1 MNRECI
7 RNGSAAVIMGCNT
20 ICSLITCL
28 LFSIPASITAQTL
41 TYSNGFE
48 LRNAEPFCRGANT
61 LDVTSD
67 ASGNTYATGF
77 FDLNADADGGASV
90 FPLQSLGGKDLFLSK
105 YNAAGVTQFVATV
118 SGPADLSNSRIA
130 LAANGDIIL
139 CGRFEQTIT
148 LQTTAGS
155 PQALNSTGGAD
166 VFIARYNNQGQ
177 LLQAVQVGGAG
188 AFDVLEVNAAT
199 NGDIVLIGSFLGTG
213 DVDPGAGNVV
223 LTSTGDNSNTDIYVL
238 RLNSS
243 LNYQLAFS
251 IGSTAADTGDAVAV
265 DGTGNIFIAGSFR
278 GTVDFDTGAGITNLM
293 SNGSNPDVFF
303 AKYATTGTL
312 LFAKKIGGSLNDLVG
327 AVAIDGTGQI
337 SLCGAFSGTANFN
350 PNGTFNLIS
359 TGALDG
365 FFARYTANGD
375 LLYAFKLGGTGTD
388 GCLDMRLAGSSLW
401 LAGRFSNQV
410 DFDPGAGTASYTSA
424 GNTDGW
430 IGKYDLATG
439 SYEQAWTFGS
449 TSVDLINS
457 IFFNGNGTLQI
468 GGSFSATVDF
478 DPSVSVAMRTS
489 TLGYSNGVVIQYT
502 AAGDHVWNNTIGGF
516 LPLFHERPSALGMA
530 PNGEVL
536 LAGNIQGTVDADP
549 ANTTALLTGNLN
561 YSPFVATY
569 SSSGQYLRGFTL
581 NNGGFTQLKGMAIDA
596 TGNII
601 IAGIFNATLDADPG
615 VGVVNLVSAGSTDL
629 FLGRYTATGSLIWAI
644 SLGNNLS
651 QQMVDVKTDAQ
662 SNIYAL
668 GYFDGTMD
676 VDPGVGVTNLVSS
689 GNRDIF
695 LLKFSPDGQLL
706 YANRMGGFQ
715 EDLAYCMAVTAAGEA
730 VIGCTFRNVADFD
743 PSANTFNLAS
753 VGATD
758 VAVAKYNT
766 NGLLMWAKRIGSTNT
781 EIISGI
787 AIDAQGNIVATGS
800 YTLLTDFDPDAGVFE
815 MSASANGDAFVW
827 KLTANGTF
835 VWAQP
840 ILGPGLDIGKAVVI
854 LTDGRIVAGGR
865 FEQTSNFDSTNTNL
879 SLTSRGHDDLYLAIY
894 EPTGQFL
901 MAESYGGNNGE
912 DLIALLA
919 AASNKLYLT
928 GYTYSN
934 SFDADGQQGNQT
946 LGAINGEDIIV
957 TEYQWAI
964 SQAAEFIWTG
974 NVNSAW
980 ENAGNWSGNAVPNS
994 SSVVSIPSGRPRYP
1008 LVNTSTAVKSVHCAT
1023 GATVTVASGVVLTV
1037 LQ

>member
-1 MNRECI
+1 M
-7 RNGSAAVIMGCNT
+7 RNSSAALVTGPNT
-20 ICSLITCL
+20 GWCLFACL
-28 LFSIPASITAQTL
+28 LFSIPLAVTAQTL
-41 TYSNGFE
+41 TYTSGFE
-48 LRNAEPFCRGANT
+48 LGNAEPFCRGANT

-77 FDLNADADGGASV
+77 FDLNADADAGPPV
-90 FPLQSLGGKDLFLSK
+90 LRLQSLGGNDLFLSK
-105 YNAAGVTQFVATV
+105 YNATGVIQFVITV
-118 SGPADLSNSRIA
+118 TGPANLTNSRLA

-188 AFDVLEVNAAT
+188 AFNVLEVNAAT
-199 NGDIVLIGSFLGTG
+199 NGDIVLIGSFSGTG
-213 DVDPGAGNVV
+213 DVDPGAGNTV
-223 LTSTGDNSNTDIYVL
+223 LTSTGNNSNTDIYVL

-251 IGSTAADTGDAVAV
+251 IGSTAADTGDAVAI
-265 DGTGNIFIAGSFR
+265 DGNGNIFIAGSFR
-278 GTVDFDTGAGITNLM
+278 GTVDFDTGAGITNLI
-293 SNGSNPDVFF
+293 SNGSNADIFF
-303 AKYATTGTL
+303 AKYSTTGTL
-312 LFAKKIGGSLNDLVG
+312 LFAKKIGGSLNDLVD
-327 AVAIDGTGQI
+327 AIAIDGTGQI
-337 SLCGAFSGTANFN
+337 SLCGAFLGTANFN

-365 FFARYTANGD
+365 FFARYSDNGD
-375 LLYAFKLGGTGTD
+375 LLYAFKLGSTGTD
-388 GCLDMRLAGSSLW
+388 GCLDMRLAGGSLW

-410 DFDPGAGTASYTSA
+410 DFDPGAGTVSYTSA
-424 GNTDGW
+424 GGTDGW

-449 TSVDLINS
+449 TLVDLVNS
-457 IFFNGNGTLQI
+457 ISLNGNGTLQI

-478 DPSVSVAMRTS
+478 DPSGAVAMRTS

-502 AAGDHVWNNTIGGF
+502 TAGDHVWNNTIGGF

-549 ANTTALLTGNLN
+549 ANTTALLTGNFN
-561 YSPFVATY
+561 YSPFVASY

-581 NNGGFTQLKGMAIDA
+581 NTGGFTQLKGMATDA
-596 TGNII
+596 MGNII

-615 VGVVNLVSAGSTDL
+615 VGVTNLVSAGSTDL
-629 FLGRYTATGSLIWAI
+629 FLGRYSATGSLIWAI
-644 SLGNNLS
+644 SLGNNLL

-689 GNRDIF
+689 GSRDIF

-730 VIGCTFRNVADFD
+730 IVGCTFRNTADFD
-743 PSANTFNLAS
+743 PSANTLNLVSA
-753 VGATD
+753 GATD
-758 VAVAKYNT
+758 LAVAKYNT
-766 NGLLMWAKRIGSTNT
+766 DGSVMWAKRIGSTNT
-781 EIISGI
+781 EIINGI

-835 VWAQP
+835 VWARR
-840 ILGPGLDIGKAVVI
+840 ILGPGLDIGKAVTI

-865 FEQTSNFDSTNTNL
+865 FAQTSNFDSTNTNL
-879 SLTSRGHDDLYLAIY
+879 SLTSRGLDDLYLAIY

-901 MAESYGGNNGE
+901 MAESYGGNDGE

-934 SFDADGQQGNQT
+934 IFDADGQQGNQI

-964 SQAAEFIWTG
+964 SQGTEFNWTG
-974 NVNSAW
+974 NVNTAW
-980 ENAGNWSGNAVPNS
+980 EIAGNWSSNVIPVSTSAVT
-994 SSVVSIPSGRPRYP
+994 IPAGRARYP
-1008 LVNTSTAVKSVHCAT
+1008 IVNVNTSIKSISCAPGTAVTINA
-1023 GATVTVASGVVLTV
+1023 GIVLNI
-1037 LQ
+1037 LN